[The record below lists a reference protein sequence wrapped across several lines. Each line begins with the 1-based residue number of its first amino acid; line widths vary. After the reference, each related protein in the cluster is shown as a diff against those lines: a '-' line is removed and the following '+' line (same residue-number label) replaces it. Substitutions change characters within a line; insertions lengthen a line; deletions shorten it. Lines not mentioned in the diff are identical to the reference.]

1 MLMDMCLT
9 KCDIYQGT
17 VAQNCFKSRTNS
29 SCPNFFQKKK
39 MFCLMSAL
47 KFTLSDVTLFLPDNL
62 SGVKN
67 LYSGL

>member
-1 MLMDMCLT
+1 MLMDMCLP

-39 MFCLMSAL
+39 NV
-47 KFTLSDVTLFLPDNL
+47 LSDVRSEIHT
-62 SGVKN
+62 V
-67 LYSGL
+67 